1 MTDAEI
7 VQMMREHFE
16 GLFPKTCQGCGRC
29 YTTLGDY
36 VLNTKPTGP
45 TISYDAELR
54 DWRPTQPI
62 GAIAAVNCSCGTTL
76 ALSTAG
82 MPLPKIHAVLAWV
95 QTEMAR
101 RGQDSQ
107 QVIGWV
113 RDQIRQQ
120 VMARSESVEGKM

>member
-1 MTDAEI
+1 
-7 VQMMREHFE
+7 
-16 GLFPKTCQGCGRC
+16 
-29 YTTLGDY
+29 
-36 VLNTKPTGP
+36 LNTKPTGP
-45 TISYDAELR
+45 TISYYAELR